1 MDYVVLI
8 PVRNRRNKAL
18 WKAALFALLLVG
30 LIGASFYLPVETWIE
45 RLIGWAEERGAAG
58 KLIFTGAYIVAMV
71 LCLWG
76 TPFTL
81 AAGVAFGLW
90 WGTVVATV
98 SATAGSAAAFLIARF
113 MARGSVEAWVHRHAR
128 FKALD
133 AAIGKRGWTIVFLT
147 RFSPLVPFSI
157 SNYFFGITRVGFWP
171 FVGASFLA
179 ILPGS
184 FLVVYLGHIGRVTVL
199 EGWGQLGGW
208 QYALMAGGLM
218 FTIAI
223 IVYLT
228 RVAKKALAEV
238 EADDAQKRGET
249 SDATNERSGRT
260 HNLGS

>member
-1 MDYVVLI
+1 VDYVDLI
-8 PVRNRRNKAL
+8 PVRNWRNKAL
-18 WKAALFALLLVG
+18 WKAVLFALLVLG
-30 LIGASFYLPVETWIE
+30 LIAASRYFPVETWLE
-45 RLIGWAEERGAAG
+45 SLIVWAEQRGASG

-113 MARGSVEAWVHRHAR
+113 LARGSVEAWVHRNAR

-184 FLVVYLGHIGRVTVL
+184 FVVVYLGHIGRVTVL
-199 EGWGQLGGW
+199 EGWGELGGW
-208 QYALMAGGLM
+208 QYVLMAGALV

-228 RVAKKALAEV
+228 RVARKAMAEV
-238 EADDAQKRGET
+238 EADDTRT
-249 SDATNERSGRT
+249 RMATPNAIREHSRRP
-260 HNLGS
+260 HDLGS